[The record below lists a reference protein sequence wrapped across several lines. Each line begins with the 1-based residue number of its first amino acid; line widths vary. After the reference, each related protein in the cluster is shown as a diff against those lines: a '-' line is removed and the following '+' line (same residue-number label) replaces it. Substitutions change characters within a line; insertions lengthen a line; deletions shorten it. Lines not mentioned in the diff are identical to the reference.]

1 MTNRISSK
9 YAAAAAIVLTTV
21 AATPQLAMSSTC
33 TDPVMVND
41 TDNPSHVSFMG
52 SEISRSAMNALWD
65 LVAPSPPGP
74 HHFIG
79 QLVASDQDWLGTCGY
94 PGVGITSGSGWN
106 ADSKNVTFWFWASGV
121 DVEQARTS
129 IAVHIGAVEQSTT
142 TLAPE
147 TTTTTTTVAEA
158 TPQALSTFDSSREDK
173 VAIAT
178 ISTITT
184 TTTSTTLPAPTVQS
198 ATPVSAMSV
207 AVPGSTRIVKPKSKP
222 KAAVKVK
229 RKLKPKKV
237 KWTRKQVTRSVTNV
251 K

>member
-1 MTNRISSK
+1 MTNRISSR
-9 YAAAAAIVLTTV
+9 YAAAAAIVLATV
-21 AATPQLAMSSTC
+21 AATPQLAMSSSC
-33 TDPVMVND
+33 TDPVVVND

-79 QLVASDQDWLGTCGY
+79 QLVASDQDWLGACGY

-129 IAVHIGAVEQSTT
+129 IAIHIGAVEQSTT

-147 TTTTTTTVAEA
+147 TTTTTTTTTVAEA
-158 TPQALSTFDSSREDK
+158 TPQVLSTFDSSREDK

-178 ISTITT
+178 ISA
-184 TTTSTTLPAPTVQS
+184 TTSTTLPAPTMQS
-198 ATPVSAMSV
+198 AAPVSAMSV
-207 AVPGSTRIVKPKSKP
+207 AVPGSTRIVKPKP
-222 KAAVKVK
+222 KAAVKAK
-229 RKLKPKKV
+229 RKSKPKKV
-237 KWTRKQVTRSVTNV
+237 KLTRKQVTRSVTNV